1 MYEIRTTDGSPV
13 YYQNDADYTAFNIE
27 CYTAKGDAGYLKFT
41 IPKSNPAWG
50 TLVTRQTLL
59 ELKLDGESLGI
70 YEVREVS
77 HDINFSESVYAVGE
91 LAWLYDSIQPQAE
104 FHDISPRDFLRALIT
119 VHNEQCP
126 DHQFQVGAV
135 DVVDSNDSLYRYTNR
150 ETTLDDIRDKL
161 VDRLGGQ
168 LKLRH
173 VGDVRYIDYLTE
185 TTYGQECTQRVYF
198 GENMLDYSD
207 SLTVSDICS
216 SVIPL
221 GCRLDEGEQIG
232 NLENRLTVES
242 VNDGKDYVENADLV
256 ERFGKVRSVQIW
268 DDVTVPLNLLQK
280 AQEWLTSTQYEHMH
294 LTVRA
299 IDLSLT
305 SAQFERFRTG
315 DYVIVQADPYG
326 LKRRYSIQSRTYHPD
341 APESDTLEIGD
352 DVRVSYT
359 AEQRVQTKQIEKVAE
374 EQTSWLADSVANVN
388 AMLTGARGGYKKT
401 VYDDEGRW
409 LAEYIMDS
417 MDEDTAQVVKLT
429 TVDGTAYSQNG
440 IDGPYETAIMANGT
454 ILGKFI
460 EAHSVTAEKI
470 SQDYTKS
477 WEDADKQTLNTAR
490 TEFKAAD
497 AEISARVSQV
507 EIDANNVKTD
517 LAAEIKVRAEQI
529 SQTVKRGQINSTIKQ
544 TAETIYIE
552 SNKFGWNS
560 TNSSLATDGTLTAK
574 NATFTNCTVNGNV
587 TTELGNLR
595 TVVNQ
600 GGISFYYK
608 ANNSWMSTGKITP
621 NYSLVNNTTTYTGLL
636 RIASTKSL
644 GLVNI
649 SDYAVS
655 LSSMDK
661 SSAATKQAG
670 VGTTY
675 IGGVATAYMNTWNSS
690 SQGSVIA
697 KADGVSIGV
706 TGKGTSSPPSTGVS
720 LTKNTVSIYANSGSS
735 KSHAEMSIANGKI
748 NFYQDGMSTYT
759 GSIYL
764 TYGNGGK
771 IYLTVKGGLIYGWTL

>member
-1 MYEIRTTDGSPV
+1 MYEIRTADGSPV
-13 YYQNDADYTAFNIE
+13 YYQNDADYTAYNIE
-27 CYTAKGDAGYLKFT
+27 CYTAKGDAGYLSFT

-59 ELKLDGESLGI
+59 ELTLDGESLGI

-104 FHDISPRDFLRALIT
+104 FHDISPRNFLRALIT
-119 VHNEQCP
+119 VHNQQCP
-126 DHQFQVGAV
+126 EHQFQVGAV

-242 VNDGKDYVENADLV
+242 VNGGLDYVENADLV
-256 ERFGKVRSVQIW
+256 QRFGKVRSVQVW

-299 IDLSLT
+299 IDLALT
-305 SAQFERFRTG
+305 SSQFERFRTG
-315 DYVIVQADPYG
+315 DYVVVQADPYG

-352 DVRVSYT
+352 DMRVSYT
-359 AEQRVQTKQIEKVAE
+359 AEQHVQTKQTAEKVVE

-409 LAEYIMDS
+409 LADYIMDS

-454 ILGKFI
+454 ILGKYI

-470 SQDYTKS
+470 SQDYTS
-477 WEDADKQTLNTAR
+477 QWEDADARTLNTAR
-490 TEFKAAD
+490 SEFTAAD

-507 EIDANNVKTD
+507 ETDTNSVKTN
-517 LAAEIKVRAEQI
+517 LEAEIQVRADQI
-529 SQTVKRGQINSTIKQ
+529 AQTVKRGEINSTIKQ

-560 TNSSLATDGTLTAK
+560 TNSSMTTAGVLTTKNMTATDINATGTLKTE
-574 NATFTNCTVNGNV
+574 NGV
-587 TTELGNLR
+587 YR
-595 TVVNQ
+595 TVVNSGQ
-600 GGISFYYK
+600 IDFYTKIS
-608 ANNSWMSTGKITP
+608 NSWKMGGSIGAFATSGNESSVEIKSGSTSYIRCASWAVVLGVNSGNTAIT
-621 NYSLVNNTTTYTGLL
+621 LRKDVNRIITASNDIYINTGS
-636 RIASTKSL
+636 IVVANKDGS
-644 GLVNI
+644 N
-649 SDYAVS
+649 
-655 LSSMDK
+655 
-661 SSAATKQAG
+661 AAT
-670 VGTTY
+670 
-675 IGGVATAYMNTWNSS
+675 
-690 SQGSVIA
+690 
-697 KADGVSIGV
+697 
-706 TGKGTSSPPSTGVS
+706 
-720 LTKNTVSIYANSGSS
+720 
-735 KSHAEMSIANGKI
+735 
-748 NFYQDGMSTYT
+748 TYT

-771 IYLTVKGGLIYGWTL
+771 IYLTVKKGLICGWTV

>member
-13 YYQNDADYTAFNIE
+13 YYQNDADYTAYNIE
-27 CYTAKGDAGYLKFT
+27 CYTAKGDAGYLSFT

-161 VDRLGGQ
+161 IDRLGGQ

-173 VGDVRYIDYLTE
+173 VGDARYIDYLTE

-198 GENMLDYSD
+198 GENMLDYCD

-242 VNDGKDYVENADLV
+242 VNDGKDYVENANLV
-256 ERFGKVRSVQIW
+256 QRFGKVRSVQVW
-268 DDVTVPLNLLQK
+268 DDVTVPLNLLQN

-294 LTVRA
+294 LTVKA
-299 IDLSLT
+299 IDLALT
-305 SAQFERFRTG
+305 SSQFERFRTG

-359 AEQRVQTKQIEKVAE
+359 AEQHVQAKQTAEKVE

-429 TVDGTAYSQNG
+429 TVDGTAYSTNG

-454 ILGKFI
+454 ILGKYI

-470 SQDYTKS
+470 SQDYTS
-477 WEDADKQTLNTAR
+477 QWENADTQTLNTAR
-490 TEFKAAD
+490 SEFKAAD

-507 EIDANNVKTD
+507 ETDTNSVKTN
-517 LAAEIKVRAEQI
+517 LEAEIQVRADQI
-529 SQTVKRGQINSTIKQ
+529 AQTVKRGEINSTIKQ

-552 SNKFGWNS
+552 SNKFGWNA
-560 TNSSLATDGTLTAK
+560 TNSSMTTNGTLTTRNMIAE
-574 NATFTNCTVNGNV
+574 NITATGTLQS
-587 TTELGNLR
+587 E
-595 TVVNQ
+595 
-600 GGISFYYK
+600 
-608 ANNSWMSTGKITP
+608 NSDSRMVSTGGKLQFYSKI
-621 NYSLVNNTTTYTGLL
+621 NNAW
-636 RIASTKSL
+636 R
-644 GLVNI
+644 
-649 SDYAVS
+649 
-655 LSSMDK
+655 
-661 SSAATKQAG
+661 Q
-670 VGTTY
+670 
-675 IGGVATAYMNTWNSS
+675 
-690 SQGSVIA
+690 
-697 KADGVSIGV
+697 
-706 TGKGTSSPPSTGVS
+706 GVS
-720 LTKNTVSIYANSGSS
+720 LYASSNNNTSGISMQTNSRKSHFLLSDAAANIQVNAVGSS
-735 KSHAEMSIANGKI
+735 YSTGITLRAQDNAIIFGSSSIIVKRN
-748 NFYQDGMSTYT
+748 QDGKYYQAFS
-759 GSIYL
+759 GDIYL

-771 IYLTVKGGLIYGWTL
+771 IYLIVKNGLICGWHL